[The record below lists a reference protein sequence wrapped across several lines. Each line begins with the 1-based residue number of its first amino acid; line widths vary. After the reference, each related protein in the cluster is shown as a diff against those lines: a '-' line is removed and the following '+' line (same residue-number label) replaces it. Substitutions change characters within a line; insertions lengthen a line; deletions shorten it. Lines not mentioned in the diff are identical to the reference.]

1 MRTIGMAAAAASALV
16 CGTAVPAAADP
27 PNPLEV
33 IEQLELAGYTV
44 NIDRIGSAPIQECVV
59 TGVRNPQQV
68 TAPVLIVDGPGHR
81 GGHHGGGHHDGP
93 FDRRGDL
100 DVVEVVVHQSI
111 SVSLDCTR

>member
-16 CGTAVPAAADP
+16 CGTVAPAAADS

-44 NIDRIGSAPIQECVV
+44 NIDRIGSAPIQDCVV

-68 TAPVLIVDGPGHR
+68 TAPVLVVDGRGHR
-81 GGHHGGGHHDGP
+81 GGHHDGS
-93 FDRRGDL
+93 FDRRGEL
-100 DVVEVVVHQSI
+100 DVVDVVVHQSI